1 MTGLKEKAL
10 ITMFF
15 LGNAIDSTSTPI
27 ILSQEGWKEMNS
39 MAAQKFVSGDLYQVI
54 MVKMLLT
61 AALIGTYA
69 LAKGI
74 NSKLEYPLEK
84 ALRIGNIIIWAVLV
98 WNTANLLATIF
109 IT

>member
-1 MTGLKEKAL
+1 LKEKAL

-15 LGNAIDSTSTPI
+15 LGNFVDSTSTPI
-27 ILSQEGWKEMNS
+27 ILAQEGWSEMNS
-39 MAAQKFVSGDLYQVI
+39 LAAQKFGDGEMYEVI
-54 MVKMLLT
+54 MIKMLLT
-61 AALIGTYA
+61 ATMIGTYA

-84 ALRIGNIIIWAVLV
+84 ALRIGNLVVWGVLV
-98 WNTANLLATIF
+98 WNTVNIAANYL